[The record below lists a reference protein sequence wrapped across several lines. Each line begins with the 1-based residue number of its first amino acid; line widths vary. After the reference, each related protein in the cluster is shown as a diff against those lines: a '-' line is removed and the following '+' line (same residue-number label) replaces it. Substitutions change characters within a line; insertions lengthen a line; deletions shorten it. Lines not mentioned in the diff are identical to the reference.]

1 MVEGISDGGK
11 MSGRD
16 DIVNKQKTTG
26 AIIRTMMQQTEFVL
40 IILIVI
46 MCILLNSI
54 NEGFFTAANFRSM
67 SRGFAIEG
75 FIVIG
80 MCFLLITGVFDIS
93 VASVMAVS
101 GYVFTSFAMAG
112 VNTWIALL
120 LALVSGGLVGLCNGL
135 IITKL
140 KVNPFITTL
149 ATMTI
154 CRGLVLAI
162 SQGNP
167 IRLSTPE
174 FNAFSA
180 AEIKGVP
187 VMFIVLVIVLI
198 VLDLMLRK
206 VRWFRQLY
214 FIGGNE
220 NSAELTG
227 INVMRMRLILYII
240 IGTLAALG
248 GALSSSRLS
257 ASVPTAY
264 VGTEMKLMVA
274 CVIGGCSLNGGRGTL
289 FGAAL
294 GLAFLF
300 LLDNGMVMMGI
311 DIYWFQGILGVFL
324 IAVVLIN
331 TFSSTSVEKS
341 QSRAREKGIRLS

>member
-1 MVEGISDGGK
+1 MN
-11 MSGRD
+11 RTT
-16 DIVNKQKTTG
+16 NKS
-26 AIIRTMMQQTEFVL
+26 AIRRMMEQTEFVL
-40 IILIVI
+40 VILIAVMCIIL
-46 MCILLNSI
+46 NSV
-54 NEGFFTAANFRSM
+54 NDGFITAANFRSM
-67 SRGFAIEG
+67 SRGFTIEG
-75 FIVIG
+75 FTLIG
-80 MCFLLITGVFDIS
+80 MCFLLIIGAFDIS
-93 VASVMAVS
+93 VASVMALA
-101 GYVFTSFAMAG
+101 GYTFTSAAIAG
-112 VNTWIALL
+112 VNTWLALL
-120 LALVSGGLVGLCNGL
+120 LAIAAGGVVGLLNGL

-140 KVNPFITTL
+140 EVNPFITTL
-149 ATMTI
+149 ATMTVV
-154 CRGLVLAI
+154 RGLVLAI

-174 FNAFSA
+174 FNRFSTA
-180 AEIKGVP
+180 NIEGVP
-187 VMFIVLVIVLI
+187 VMFLLLVLTIVA
-198 VLDLMLRK
+198 LDFMLRK

-227 INVMRMRLILYII
+227 INVLRMRCILFIV
-240 IGTLAALG
+240 IGALAGLS
-248 GALSSSRLS
+248 GALSSSRLE

-274 CVIGGCSLNGGRGTL
+274 CVIGGCSLNGGSGTL
-289 FGAAL
+289 LGAAL

-331 TFSSTSVEKS
+331 TFSATSVEKR
-341 QSRAREKGIRLS
+341 QKRARELGTRLS

>member
-1 MVEGISDGGK
+1 MNTP
-11 MSGRD
+11 
-16 DIVNKQKTTG
+16 NK
-26 AIIRTMMQQTEFVL
+26 ALHNNSILRRVFRSTEFVL
-40 IILIVI
+40 ILLITV
-46 MCILLNSI
+46 MCIILQNI
-54 NEGFFTAANFRSM
+54 NDGFFTGANLRIM

-75 FIVIG
+75 FTLIG
-80 MCFLLITGVFDIS
+80 MTFLLITGMFDIS
-93 VASVMAVS
+93 VASVMVLS
-101 GYVFTSFAMAG
+101 GYVFTSLAIAG
-112 VNTWIALL
+112 INTWLAMLIAI
-120 LALVSGGLVGLCNGL
+120 LAGALVGLCNGL

-140 KVNPFITTL
+140 HVNAFITTL

-154 CRGLVLAI
+154 VRGLVLAV

-174 FNAFSA
+174 FNCFST
-180 AEIKGVP
+180 AELFSLP
-187 VMFIVLVIVLI
+187 VMFLIFIIVAVAV
-198 VLDLMLRK
+198 DLMLRK

-227 INVMRMRLILYII
+227 INVVHMRLVLFII
-240 IGTLAALG
+240 IGALAAVS
-248 GALSSSRLS
+248 GALSSSRLE

-274 CVIGGCSLNGGRGTL
+274 CVIGGCSLNGGTGSM

-311 DIYWFQGILGVFL
+311 DIYWFQGVLGVFL
-324 IAVVLIN
+324 IAVVFIN
-331 TFSSTSVEKS
+331 TFSAAGTEKR
-341 QSRAREKGIRLS
+341 QEREARLSGRQGSR

>member
-1 MVEGISDGGK
+1 MN
-11 MSGRD
+11 
-16 DIVNKQKTTG
+16 NKTNNKSTV
-26 AIIRTMMQQTEFVL
+26 RMMMEQTEFVL
-40 IILIVI
+40 IVLIII
-46 MCILLNSI
+46 MCIILNFI

-75 FIVIG
+75 FMLIG
-80 MCFLLITGVFDIS
+80 MCFLLITGAFDIS
-93 VASVMAVS
+93 VASVMAIA
-101 GYVFTSFAMAG
+101 GYAFTSLAVAG
-112 VNTWIALL
+112 INTWIALL
-120 LALVSGGLVGLCNGL
+120 LAILLGGFVGLCNGL

-140 KVNPFITTL
+140 QVNPFITTL

-154 CRGLVLAI
+154 VRGLVLAI

-174 FNAFSA
+174 FNRFSA
-180 AEIKGVP
+180 AAINGIP
-187 VMFIVLVIVLI
+187 VMFIVLVIAI
-198 VLDLMLRK
+198 IILDIMLRK
-206 VRWFRQLY
+206 VRWFRQLF

-227 INVMRMRLILYII
+227 INVLRMRLILFII
-240 IGTLAALG
+240 IGALAALS
-248 GALSSSRLS
+248 GALSSSRLE

-274 CVIGGCSLNGGRGTL
+274 CVIGGCSLNGGRGSL

-324 IAVVLIN
+324 IGVVLIN
-331 TFSSTSVEKS
+331 TFSASTVEKG
-341 QSRAREKGIRLS
+341 QKRARELGARLS